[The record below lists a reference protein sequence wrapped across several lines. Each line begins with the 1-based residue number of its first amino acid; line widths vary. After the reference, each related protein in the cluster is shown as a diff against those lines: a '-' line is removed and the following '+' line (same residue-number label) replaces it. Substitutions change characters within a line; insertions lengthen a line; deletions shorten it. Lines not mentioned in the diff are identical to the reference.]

1 MKIDL
6 FQLFKDLFIIY
17 FAWIIFATA
26 FHQWGSLVFR
36 KLRLRLVGVSAF
48 FSKIWL
54 GWMICILFFS
64 VIHIFV
70 PINWI
75 SSFFFY
81 VPASI
86 VFFYNHFS
94 SIKLFLK
101 SIDKR
106 VLFAVL
112 AFIFIVSLFCLQ
124 ECCRSDSCMYH
135 LNTIRWLNEFSVVP
149 GLGNLHS
156 RLGFNQSY
164 FVYCA
169 SIRFFPFF
177 NDYGKNIATSLI
189 LLILCIELILTR
201 KGLDLVI
208 LAFFHL
214 LPFSFY
220 WTSSPNPDIAS
231 IVLQLVMFR
240 YMINAGEAWN
250 KAENKE
256 DTFYSNVIMAA
267 LMGVTSVT
275 VKLSNGFYAICLGIV
290 AITFAFKLGLDDVS
304 KIKLRKALILT
315 VMFVGTWLVRGYI
328 QTGYPLFPV
337 TICGIDT
344 EWTVSPEAAKI
355 AEQSVYTFSRL
366 LNYDF
371 NSQLLKDYKWL
382 PKWIDS
388 YVNPYPVNMKEKDDP
403 NVKTL
408 AVKLLAL
415 LHPNTLQKFGYGM
428 AVCLLLTLVI
438 FIACMVKSGSY
449 IFKSCRW
456 LLSLMFTALFALMC
470 WFFTAPDPRFCNAL
484 CLIMLCISFK
494 LLKVAWPSMSLSNK
508 CKNLV
513 ILIPFLTYFMAYF
526 VVLGCGVYELT
537 GLQVS
542 VAKELP
548 YKCTDSGL
556 KVTLIYENEWPYDT
570 YLLSNYATEFN
581 PSLRLRGKTLQEG
594 FSVK

>member
-6 FQLFKDLFIIY
+6 LQLFKDLFIVY

-26 FHQWGSLVFR
+26 FHQWGSLVFK
-36 KLRLRLVGVSAF
+36 KLKLKLVGTSAF

-75 SSFFFY
+75 ASFFFY
-81 VPASI
+81 IPASI
-86 VFFYNHFS
+86 VFFYINFS

-106 VLFAVL
+106 VLFAIL
-112 AFIFIVSLFCLQ
+112 ALIVIVSLFSMQ
-124 ECCRSDSCMYH
+124 ECSRSDSCLYH
-135 LNTIRWLNEFSVVP
+135 LNTIRWLNEYSVVP

-169 SIRFFPFF
+169 SIRFYPFF
-177 NDYGKNIATSLI
+177 NDYGKNIATSLL

-208 LAFFHL
+208 LGFFHL

-231 IVLQLVMFR
+231 IILQLVMFR
-240 YMINAGEAWN
+240 YMVNAGEAWN
-250 KAENKE
+250 KAENRE
-256 DTFYSNVIMAA
+256 ETFYSNIVMAV

-275 VKLSNGFYAICLGIV
+275 VKLSNGFYAISLGIV
-290 AITFAFKLGLDDVS
+290 AVTFAFKLGLDEVS

-315 VMFVGTWLVRGYI
+315 IMFVGTWLVRGYI

-337 TICGIDT
+337 TIGGIDS

-355 AEQSVYTFSRL
+355 AEKSVYTFSRL
-366 LNYDF
+366 LDYDF
-371 NSQLLKDYKWL
+371 DSQLLKDYKWL
-382 PKWIDS
+382 PKWIDG
-388 YVNPYPVNMKEKDDP
+388 YVNPFPVNMKEKDDP
-403 NVKTL
+403 NLKRS
-408 AVKLLAL
+408 AVKFLAL
-415 LHPNTLQKFGYGM
+415 IHPNTLQKFGYGM
-428 AVCLLLTLVI
+428 AVCLLLSLII
-438 FIACMVKSGSY
+438 FIVSMVKSGSY
-449 IFKSCRW
+449 IFKNCRW
-456 LLSLMFTALFALMC
+456 LLALLFAAVFALMC
-470 WFFTAPDPRFCNAL
+470 WFFTAPDPRFSNAL
-484 CLIMLCISFK
+484 CLIMLAICFK
-494 LLKVAWPSMSLSNK
+494 LLMIASPSLSVSTK
-508 CKNLV
+508 YRNLIV
-513 ILIPFLTYFMAYF
+513 LIPFLSYFMAYF
-526 VVLGCGVYELT
+526 VVLGSGVYELT
-537 GLQVS
+537 GLKVS

-548 YKCTDSGL
+548 TRTTDSGL
-556 KVTLIYENEWPYDT
+556 EVTLIYENEWPFDN
-570 YLLSNYATEFN
+570 YLISNYATEFN
-581 PSLRLRGKTLQEG
+581 SRLRLRGKTFQEG
-594 FSVK
+594 FTVK